1 MRIEGPKN
9 SSGLGKARKGSAS
22 SGQGFS
28 LPGETTSSDAP
39 SPATGASVS
48 GVSSLDAIL
57 ALQSVDG
64 NEDRERRAV
73 QHGHDLLDQLE
84 ALRADL
90 LAGHISPQRVG
101 SLLSLIRAKQ
111 SAEDPNLSSL
121 IGDIALRARVELA
134 KLGVDP

>member
-1 MRIEGPKN
+1 MRVEGPKSTSN
-9 SSGLGKARKGSAS
+9 LGKTRKTSAA

-28 LPGETTSSDAP
+28 LPGGSDNAEAPAQSSSA
-39 SPATGASVS
+39 AVS
-48 GVSSLDAIL
+48 TVAGLDAIL

-90 LAGHISPQRVG
+90 LAGHVPPQRVG
-101 SLLSLIRAKQ
+101 SLLSLIRAQQ
-111 SAEDPNLSSL
+111 SADDPKLSAL

-134 KLGVDP
+134 KLGIDP

>member
-1 MRIEGPKN
+1 MRVEGPKSTSN
-9 SSGLGKARKGSAS
+9 LGKARKGSAA

-28 LPGETTSSDAP
+28 LPGGSGSSDAP
-39 SPATGASVS
+39 SQASSAGVS
-48 GVSSLDAIL
+48 GVTGLDAIL

-101 SLLSLIRAKQ
+101 SLLSLIRAQQ
-111 SAEDPNLSSL
+111 SADDPKLSGL

-134 KLGVDP
+134 KMGIDP